1 MKTPLIIKLDFEDDD
16 LFAGTD
22 AIALVENP
30 AIETDFFTFDE
41 EFQFK
46 TYTDYPKA
54 VTEAAKRGI
63 RLNEKVNNKCATR
76 VGKIRAKQLA
86 DGKPIS
92 EQTITRMFAYLSRAI
107 EFYDPSDTEACGTIS
122 YLLWGG
128 EPALRWSERKLKQI
142 EKEKEMSAQN
152 EIEDSNIGDS
162 DTLASADFAERGPRG
177 GIKPSKKA
185 PKSKTKNPNPKG
197 EGTAKGNAGTS
208 RGAKVDAQSEKALR
222 KKADEFNEKYKE
234 KLGYVITIGQLKA
247 VFQRGL
253 GAYNT
258 SRSPAVAA
266 RGGAKQWAQARV
278 NAFLYL
284 VKNGRP
290 QNKKYTTDYDL
301 LPTKHPKRT
310 DMEAALTAL
319 FNDMKELP
327 VSQQDEVNQFL
338 ALLSGPGC
346 EDDCDCGCQDSVDNA
361 GEIFCDVDGGCR
373 DKSEYTTS
381 FAVVDA
387 DEQMIVS
394 PVMIP
399 NMPIARRDEEGE
411 LFYVYFSEDT
421 VQRMAHKFLTEKR
434 VDRFNIEHD
443 ASTSLG
449 GINLVES
456 WVSAN
461 KNDKSKKYGYG
472 DLPAGTWF
480 VQLKVCDTN
489 LWKMI
494 KEGIVKG
501 LSLEGTF
508 NQKKIN
514 YDQNEFVSVKTEGG
528 TRLFVKEDSLVT
540 FIVDKDGNLA
550 SVAPDG
556 DYTLDDGTLLRVV
569 DGKANKFPS

>member
-22 AIALVENP
+22 AIALVESP
-30 AIETDFFTFDE
+30 AIETDFFMFNE
-41 EFQFK
+41 AEYKFK

-54 VTEAAKRGI
+54 VSEAAARGI
-63 RLNEKVNNKCATR
+63 RLNEKVGNKCATR

-92 EQTITRMFAYLSRAI
+92 EQTITRMFAYLSRAKA
-107 EFYDPSDTEACGTIS
+107 YYKPADTEACGTIS
-122 YLLWGG
+122 FLLWGG
-128 EPALRWSERKLKQI
+128 EPALRWSERKLEQI
-142 EKEKEMSAQN
+142 EKEKEMSALN
-152 EIEDSNIGDS
+152 EIEDSVEM
-162 DTLASADFAERGPRG
+162 AEVGPRG

-185 PKSKTKNPNPKG
+185 PKSDTKNPNPKG
-197 EGTAKGNAGTS
+197 EGTAKGDAGTS
-208 RGAKVDAQSEKALR
+208 RGAKVDAQTEKSLR
-222 KKADEFNEKYKE
+222 KKADDFNEKYKE
-234 KLGYVITIGQLKA
+234 KLGYGVTIGQLKA

-258 SRSPAVAA
+258 SRSPAVAS

-310 DMEAALTAL
+310 DMKQAFFDLL
-319 FNDMKELP
+319 DDMKKLS
-327 VSQQDEVNQFL
+327 VDQADEAIAMFN
-338 ALLSGPGC
+338 ALGGGG
-346 EDDCDCGCQDSVDNA
+346 CGCKNVEDNA
-361 GEIFCDVDGGCR
+361 PETFCDVDGDCMEVG
-373 DKSEYTTS
+373 DYKTS
-381 FAVVDA
+381 FAVVDKE
-387 DEQMIVS
+387 EQMIVS

-399 NMPIARRDEEGE
+399 NMPIKRRDEDGE
-411 LFYVYFSEDT
+411 EFYVYFSADT
-421 VQRMAHKFLTEKR
+421 IERMAHKFLTEKR
-434 VDRFNIEHD
+434 TDRFNIEHD

-456 WVSAN
+456 WVKAG
-461 KNDKSKKYGYG
+461 KGDKSSKYGYG
-472 DLPAGTWF
+472 SLPAGTWF

-489 LWKMI
+489 LWKLV
-494 KEGIVKG
+494 KEGVVKG

-508 NQKKIN
+508 KQKKIN
-514 YDQNEFVSVKTEGG
+514 YDKNEFVSVTTEGG
-528 TRLFVKEDSLVT
+528 TKLFVKEDTLVT
-540 FIVDKDGNLA
+540 FIVDKNGDLA

-556 DYTLDDGTLLRVV
+556 EYKLDDGTLLRVV
-569 DGKANKFPS
+569 NGKADKFPT